1 MHATTIG
8 LHDAV
13 QALSQFDEVARVVL
27 SAVARAGPLNTSPAA
42 FLALLDHK
50 PLPQGATS
58 SSILHANYYKQPP
71 APPAAAAVKERPKR
85 GRAAAAATSST
96 GHSRIGSS
104 AAPTA
109 AGQSGG
115 SIAELLHGAQA
126 HHDRGLLTFVNSS
139 SSDGL
144 EVQEAGSGSW
154 QPLVLGPDQLLVM
167 VGYSLTVATA
177 GALPTCMHRVV
188 SGRDGLGTCN
198 VCCCRVCVSCHELPH
213 KRMRTT

>member
-1 MHATTIG
+1 MHATIG

-13 QALSQFDEVARVVL
+13 HALNQFDEVARVVL
-27 SAVARAGPLNTSPAA
+27 SAVARAGPLITSPAA

-71 APPAAAAVKERPKR
+71 APPAAAAKERPKR

-104 AAPTA
+104 SAAATA
-109 AGQSGG
+109 AGPSGVP
-115 SIAELLHGAQA
+115 IAELLHGAQA
-126 HHDRGLLTFVNSS
+126 HHDRGLLTLVSS
-139 SSDGL
+139 SSSGGL

-188 SGRDGLGTCN
+188 SGRDGLILWI
-198 VCCCRVCVSCHELPH
+198 VCGGSMYLIIAVMP
-213 KRMRTT
+213 